1 MDNKTTGA
9 FIRARRKERGLNQK
23 QLADKL
29 GVTDKAISKWETGRS
44 APDIALLEPLAKEL
58 GVSVVEILQ
67 GEKVEDENFSAVSDK
82 VVVKTMKK
90 DKLELKRAV
99 AISICAVLTVI
110 CMIAMAF
117 PAHHYFTTVPINNEE
132 VVIKEISEYW
142 VEREGK
148 DLTDFRIIKSEK
160 KADYYFYLFT
170 DGEDAYVA
178 LCEENSIFE
187 DRISARGGTKVDMPN
202 EVGQYCCGFNSMTF
216 NIFFGYGMT
225 DKEYNYYY
233 RGTKVTQAIEDEY
246 FMDTFIDVAD
256 SWSPPSLIY
265 ND

>member
-1 MDNKTTGA
+1 MDNNTTGA
-9 FIRARRKERGLNQK
+9 FISARRKELSLNQK
-23 QLADKL
+23 QLAEKL
-29 GVTDKAISKWETGRS
+29 GVTDKAVSKWETGRS
-44 APDIALLEPLAKEL
+44 APDIALLEPLAREL

-67 GEKVEDENFSAVSDK
+67 GEKVKEENFPAVSDK

-90 DKLELKRAV
+90 DKLNLKRAV
-99 AISICAVLTVI
+99 AVSICAVLTVI
-110 CMIAMAF
+110 CMIAMVF
-117 PAHHYFTTVPINNEE
+117 PAYHYFTTVPVNNEE
-132 VVIKEISEYW
+132 AVIKEISEYW
-142 VEREGK
+142 AEREAK
-148 DLTDFRIIKSEK
+148 NLTDFRIIKSEK

-178 LCEENSIFE
+178 LCEENSIFK
-187 DRISARGGTKVDMPN
+187 DRISEWGGTKVDNPN

-225 DKEYNYYY
+225 DKEYSYYY
-233 RGTKVTQAIEDEY
+233 RGSKVTQAIEGGY